1 MEYRKL
7 GRFHIE
13 RSLAK
18 GGMGEVVR
26 TVDDSGRAIAL
37 KTILDTFR
45 DDLQFQELFIRE
57 AEITFQLNHPNIV
70 KAYRFERVGNRLILA
85 LEYLDGVNLKDVLRK
100 VYDKN
105 LQIPMIV
112 IYAVMKRV
120 LKGLYYAHTKTDLE
134 GNALG
139 ILHRDLNPSN
149 VFITYAGEVKI
160 LDFGISKATQIEVHQ
175 LTPKNELRG
184 KICYLS
190 PEQIEQKEIDHRSDI
205 YALGILMWEAI
216 AGKPL
221 FVRDTDAQVM
231 EAIVNGEVQSLQKV
245 RPDVPEEVDQLVR
258 KALRTNPK
266 NRFQNCKDFEKA
278 LDAAFAT
285 VCMPGASEEEISVYV
300 RSLFD
305 QGAEKDN
312 PQFMSGYAW
321 LMLQVP
327 GLEQKGLALAKKLA
341 EEYPTRPSIQ
351 LNYARSLILKGDRS
365 EGLRL
370 LRRLARVD
378 SLESEIQAMLE
389 WLGVRRRPVI
399 QALPRSNL
407 INSVLGRVRHQILGP
422 TQYQEQFL
430 AA

>member
-85 LEYLDGVNLKDVLRK
+85 LEYLDGVNLKDILRK

-105 LQIPMIV
+105 LQVPMIV

-120 LKGLYYAHTKTDLE
+120 LQGLYYAHTKTDLE

-149 VFITYAGEVKI
+149 IFITYSGEVKI
-160 LDFGISKATQIEVHQ
+160 LDFGISKATQVEVHQ

-190 PEQIEQKEIDHRSDI
+190 PEQIEQKNIDHRSDI
-205 YALGILMWEAI
+205 YSLGILMWEII

-231 EAIVNGEVQSLQKV
+231 EAIVQGEVQSLQKV
-245 RPDVPEEVDQLVR
+245 RPEVSEEVDQLVR
-258 KALRTNPK
+258 KALRSHPK
-266 NRFQNCKDFEKA
+266 NRFQNCKEFEKA
-278 LDAAFAT
+278 LDAAFSKL
-285 VCMPGASEEEISVYV
+285 CMPGVSEEEISVYV

-305 QGAEKDN
+305 QGAEKDS

-327 GLEQKGLALAKKLA
+327 GLEQKGLALSKKMA
-341 EEYPTRPSIQ
+341 EENPTRPSIQ
-351 LNYARSLILKGDRS
+351 LNYARSLILKGDRA

-378 SLESEIQAMLE
+378 SLEGEIQAMLE

-399 QALPRSNL
+399 QALPRSNV

-422 TQYQEQFL
+422 TEYQEQFL